1 MSNRRSTSIVWKF
14 CDDSWQHGIHK
25 DKLGIDGEAKLK
37 EINKKLTKV
46 QQKYCRVLIC
56 KSTDEIIFAVNAMAP
71 DGEERQ
77 QYTEELQERILK
89 AAEETGDEID
99 VPLKWL
105 AFTLI

>member
-1 MSNRRSTSIVWKF
+1 
-14 CDDSWQHGIHK
+14 
-25 DKLGIDGEAKLK
+25 
-37 EINKKLTKV
+37 
-46 QQKYCRVLIC
+46 
-56 KSTDEIIFAVNAMAP
+56 MAP